1 MEKMCLKQ
9 RVLYYIII
17 LMLVMVLI
25 VLPVSAIDVVVGC
38 EIIEF
43 CNGQCVNLQTDQ
55 YNCGSCGNSCI
66 GSQVCQNGHCIANI
80 VVGSVL
86 CFLPSHNCN
95 DQCVDLQTDQDNCGS
110 CGNSCIGSQVCQNG
124 HCVFTSG
131 SICAYPLAS
140 CNGQCVNT
148 QTDMTNCG
156 DCGTT
161 CTYGQT
167 CVNGACNSP
176 PNLMFCTSGTA
187 CGTNC
192 VDIDSDTNNCGDC
205 GTKCTTGQTC
215 INGGCTSQQT
225 LYCTPVTANI
235 NADPTS
241 GSAPLAVTFHDQTAG
256 VTQVHWDFGDT
267 SKTDSSGLTNQPHTY
282 NKAGTY
288 TPTITVKNDCGSTDT
303 EQIIITVQQSQSFTN
318 TGQSSG
324 TAGSGQS
331 SGTTGSLQISTN
343 PSGAAI
349 ILDGNNKG
357 TTPATI
363 SGLTAGTHSVK
374 LTMSGYYDYSQDSV
388 TVAAGKTTPVN
399 GVLISRSQPAP
410 SAYSTQAGMGTI
422 VVTSSP
428 PGANVY
434 LDGKSSGKT
443 PITIPDVIPGT
454 HTILLTMQGY
464 SDTSRSVDV
473 SAGSQ
478 NQISVDLGAGK
489 KIPGF
494 EAVLA
499 IFSIAGLVAF
509 RMLNKKEENLLH

>member
-1 MEKMCLKQ
+1 MEVRNLN
-9 RVLYYIII
+9 RYGI
-17 LMLVMVLI
+17 LVGIVVALMMVLI
-25 VLPVSAIDVVVGC
+25 VGPVGAAIVVGPVDILC
-38 EIIEF
+38 F
-43 CNGQCVNLQTDQ
+43 LPFHNCNDQCVNLQTDR
-55 YNCGSCGNSCI
+55 Y
-66 GSQVCQNGHCIANI
+66 
-80 VVGSVL
+80 
-86 CFLPSHNCN
+86 
-95 DQCVDLQTDQDNCGS
+95 NCGS

-131 SICAYPLAS
+131 TVCAYPLTP

-156 DCGTT
+156 ACGTT
-161 CTYGQT
+161 CISGQT

-176 PNLMFCTSGTA
+176 PYLMVCTSGTA
-187 CGTNC
+187 CGTSC
-192 VDIDSDTNNCGDC
+192 VDINSDTNNCGAC
-205 GTKCTTGQTC
+205 GTACTNGQTC
-215 INGGCTSQQT
+215 VNGGCKSPFLCTSGTACGTSCVDISSDTNNCGGCGYHCIQAGTQ
-225 LYCTPVTANI
+225 CMNGQCRCPPVSANI

-241 GSAPLAVTFHDQTAG
+241 GPAPLVVTFQDQTAG

-267 SKTDSSGLTNQPHTY
+267 SKTDSSGLSNQHHTY
-282 NKAGTY
+282 TAPGTY

-331 SGTTGSLQISTN
+331 SGTAGSGPSSGSTGSLQISTN

-399 GVLISRSQPAP
+399 GVLVSRSQPAP
-410 SAYSTQAGMGTI
+410 SANPTQAGMGTI
-422 VVTSSP
+422 VVISSP

-434 LDGKSSGKT
+434 LDGKLSGKT

-509 RMLNKKEENLLH
+509 RMLYRKQ